1 MPITQYRTEQYR
13 DLSVTNAKLAG
24 SITTAKLTDG
34 ANFFWRDGSVA
45 ATANFNLATFRI
57 TALGAPVAGTDAATK
72 TYVDNVAAGLD
83 VHPSVRALGT
93 ANISLTA
100 LQTIDGVVLIAND
113 RVLLTAQTTTSQNGY
128 WLAQS
133 GSWTRPLDYAAAS
146 TQKPNAFSF
155 VQEGTLNSDSGWV
168 STTNGTIT
176 VDTTSTTWTQFTG
189 GAAILGGSGLTRT
202 GNSIDV
208 GAGLGILVN
217 ADDVQIRLDGTNLAL
232 SGSGIKIANGTA
244 GQVVLAGSGGI
255 AAMTALSGD
264 ISAVSATGVVTL
276 ATTVLK
282 TTNIINNE
290 IPVGLINSSNKVFTL
305 ANTPI
310 VGSVCVYFN
319 GQRLLP
325 GAGNDY
331 TVTGG
336 VITLEAAFAAP
347 VTGDVVTSDYIR

>member
-1 MPITQYRTEQYR
+1 MPVTQYRTEQYK
-13 DLSVTNAKLAG
+13 DLSVTNIKLAG
-24 SITTAKLTDG
+24 GITTAKLVDG

-45 ATANFNLATFRI
+45 ATGNFNLATFRI
-57 TALGAPVAGTDAATK
+57 TAVGTPTTGTDAATK
-72 TYVDNVAAGLD
+72 AYVDNVAAGLD
-83 VHPSVRALGT
+83 VHPSVRILAI
-93 ANISLTA
+93 ANISLTG
-100 LQTIDGVVLIAND
+100 LQTIDSVLLVAND

-155 VQEGTLNSDSGWV
+155 VQEGTVYSDSGWV

-176 VDTTSTTWTQFTG
+176 VDTTSTSWTQFTG
-189 GAAILGGSGLTRT
+189 GAAIIGGAGLTKT
-202 GNSIDV
+202 GSSLDV
-208 GAGLGILVN
+208 GAGLGIIVN

-232 SGSGIKIANGTA
+232 SGSGIKIANGTT
-244 GQVVLAGSGGI
+244 GQLVLAGSGGI
-255 AAMTALSGD
+255 AAMTTLSGD
-264 ISAVSATGVVTL
+264 VLSVSATGVVAL
-276 ATTVLK
+276 VTTVLK

-290 IPVGLINSSNKVFTL
+290 IPTGLINASNKAFTL

-310 VGSVCVYFN
+310 TGSVCVYFN

-331 TVTGG
+331 TITGG

-347 VTGDVVTSDYIR
+347 VTGDVVSSDYIR